1 MIKIELITSSY
12 ILAMIIVERRVH
24 EIQEWKVFL
33 TGFWWNNEYHSSIL
47 TWINDTYIQ
56 KPNYKAIH
64 ASSTIIATKNY
75 FSYLVHKRCWGP
87 NFVWLRKMCAR
98 QRFYATHPMRILLPQ
113 LLRYREHCAQKKQ
126 TLILAWKT
134 KLQLQQQQNK
144 SS

>member
-1 MIKIELITSSY
+1 MLNFIDKNWANTLMWYLSNYYCRVLIL
-12 ILAMIIVERRVH
+12 INLIVFRISE
-24 EIQEWKVFL
+24 F
-33 TGFWWNNEYHSSIL
+33 GNPSSIL
-47 TWINDTYIQ
+47 TWTNYTYIQ